1 MWVTAWVSHWGKRQS
16 HLCSLYK
23 SALVA
28 FWDVTSIK
36 CMLCFSQ
43 SKKESWFNTGHW
55 LKATGQIIDSIIS
68 NLMFLKLEFSKS
80 WSSHDSITQ
89 CFHVIYKPLLNPAT
103 AHELWWLQILG
114 GAWGSMLN
122 VEFPLPW
129 AMMAMRFAGTT
140 KGPIHKRKQT
150 EWWKQKL
157 LSWLLFAQILKL
169 VKYSGC
175 SWLLPSSFLHN

>member
-55 LKATGQIIDSIIS
+55 LKAAGQIIDSIIS
-68 NLMFLKLEFSKS
+68 NLTFLKLEFSRS

-103 AHELWWLQILG
+103 AQVMVTPDFG
-114 GAWGSMLN
+114 RSMGKYAKCWVSSALSN
-122 VEFPLPW
+122 DGYAICW
-129 AMMAMRFAGTT
+129 YHQGTNTQKKTNRMMKT
-140 KGPIHKRKQT
+140 KAPFLIA
-150 EWWKQKL
+150 
-157 LSWLLFAQILKL
+157 F
-169 VKYSGC
+169 C
-175 SWLLPSSFLHN
+175 SDFETR